1 VRAISLSTNMSIKTI
16 GTAVQSNSAGVQKR
30 INKSAEKLVFDVLQS
45 TQYSTPIPSTVREL
59 VTNACDSQR
68 EKEIAL
74 EILSGKKKV
83 EDYYITRNDEQ
94 YVDSNFT
101 PDYYDPEYL
110 SADNNQVIVRYKEN
124 GGTGYCDVFSVIDY
138 GVGIGSTRLEGY
150 LELGFSTKR
159 NTAENFGAF
168 GLGAKVPLSTGVD
181 FYTVETAH
189 NGKLFKMNCFAYK
202 TDFLIGKFQGHGH
215 ITLSDGTQVNYIKT
229 NSPNFT
235 KVSFGVK
242 RHNRTKFI
250 DAVQDQLNYIDNVKV
265 EYIYEDGHEMDRSVR
280 SDILYNS
287 DNLIVSD
294 TWAWRKP
301 HILMVKSPG
310 ATTGINYGYVD
321 FRELEMETLW
331 GAVAIKCPAR
341 QAYLDDDGNEVV
353 VQDGVEVTPSRE
365 KVIWNE
371 NTKRYI
377 QGAIE
382 RAAQDA
388 ADVINEELDETD
400 FLTWVKK
407 CSEVLY
413 KNNGNNTVLRHLSE
427 MVDKENVKPKFAG
440 TDITFAAPGG
450 ILRGYKVRNVT
461 KVFKN
466 GKYTIQR
473 EEVGWGQVN
482 WDNLYFVKG
491 NPSANK
497 DLYLMNNGTLTLIT
511 EHHPTNVY
519 DDPKVQA
526 KIDSINLHRVS
537 NWALIEDSPVVRFDY
552 DEIEVPA
559 DFEEVLAKQE
569 VQEDLKNRYRYMTP
583 EQRRAEANEVVL
595 YTLRRPY
602 TGDGRWANS
611 ISDWTWD
618 KVEAPLQLVQDTDIE
633 TYYGTSE
640 DEAMLKL
647 AATICAPTVPGWQD
661 VYTGLSSYHVFANTD
676 VHDSMNQNPVFT
688 EFRPVRF
695 RNDYNGN
702 WMSGVDGEPAKV
714 TDIQLFKVSAGLSK
728 KLAGTNVKHI
738 SEFFSTLHE
747 NKWTM
752 HEKVRKWATGCML
765 PHVPTW
771 FEKLSNVDPKYR
783 DVLDKLMPYDKYRRH
798 SHYWNTK
805 EPEFKEI
812 IDLIKKMHELQ
823 TFMLDDHD
831 DQAVAQKSM
840 ELFKIADADCT
851 IADDEIYIL
860 GQYLEEFLEPL
871 YPLFERINF
880 PHHYHHGSEPKDDK
894 FWNEISAYLEIKQRH
909 EFNPPL

>member
-1 VRAISLSTNMSIKTI
+1 MSIKTI

-45 TQYSTPIPSTVREL
+45 SQYSTPIPSTVREL

-83 EDYYITRNDEQ
+83 EDYYITRKDDQ

-101 PDYYDPEYL
+101 PDYYDPQYL
-110 SADNNQVIVRYKEN
+110 SADNNNVIVRYKEN
-124 GGTGYCDVFSVIDY
+124 DGTGYCDIFSVIDY
-138 GVGIGSTRLEGY
+138 GVGIGDTRLEGY
-150 LELGFSTKR
+150 LELGYSTKR
-159 NTAENFGAF
+159 NTSENFGAF

-202 TDFLIGKFQGHGH
+202 TDFLIGKFQASGH
-215 ITLSDGTQVNYIKT
+215 ITFSDGTQVNYMNT

-250 DAVQDQLNYIDNVKV
+250 DAVQDQLNYIDNVQVKYV
-265 EYIYEDGHEMDRSVR
+265 YEDGHEMDRSVR
-280 SDILYNS
+280 SDVLYNS
-287 DNLIVSD
+287 NNLIVSD

-301 HILMVKSPG
+301 HIVMVKSQG

-321 FRELEMETLW
+321 FKELEMQTLW
-331 GAVAIKCPAR
+331 GAVGIKCPAR
-341 QAYLDDDGNEVV
+341 QAYMDEDGNEVV

-371 NTKRYI
+371 HTKKYI

-388 ADVINEELDETD
+388 ANVIEEQLDEDD

-407 CSEVLY
+407 CSEVIY
-413 KNNGNNTVLRHLSE
+413 KNNGNDSVLRQLGE
-427 MVDKENVKPKFAG
+427 MVDKESIKPKFRTG
-440 TDITFAAPGG
+440 ITFAAPGG
-450 ILRGYKVRNVT
+450 ILKGYKVRNVSR
-461 KVFKN
+461 VWKN
-466 GKYTIQR
+466 GKYQIER
-473 EEVGWGQVN
+473 EDVGWSQVN
-482 WDNLYFVKG
+482 WENLYFVKG
-491 NPSANK
+491 NPSARK
-497 DLYLMNNGTLTLIT
+497 DLYLLQGGTLTLIT

-519 DDPKVQA
+519 NDPKVQA
-526 KIDSINLHRVS
+526 KIDSINLNRAA
-537 NWALIEDSPVVRFDY
+537 NWELIEDSPMVRFDY
-552 DEIEVPA
+552 DEIEVPE
-559 DFEEVLAKQE
+559 DFEEALEKQE
-569 VQEDLKNRYRYMTP
+569 RQEDLKNRYRYMTP
-583 EQRRAEANEVVL
+583 EERRREANEVVL
-595 YTLRRPY
+595 YTLRRPHA
-602 TGDGRWANS
+602 GDGKWCTY
-611 ISDWTWD
+611 ISDWVWD

-633 TYYGTSE
+633 TFYGTGE
-640 DEAMLKL
+640 DEHMLKL
-647 AATICAPTVPGWQD
+647 AATICAPTVPNWMD
-661 VYTGLSSYHVFANTD
+661 VYPQLSSYHMYSNTD
-676 VHDSMNQNPVFT
+676 VHDRMNRNPVFT
-688 EFRPVRF
+688 EFRPIRF

-702 WMSGVDGEPAKV
+702 WLGEVNEEPAKV
-714 TDIQLFKVSAGLSK
+714 TDIQLFKVSAALSK
-728 KLAGTNVKHI
+728 KLAGTNAKHI

-747 NKWTM
+747 NKWSM
-752 HEKVRKWATGCML
+752 HDKVREWATGCML

-771 FEKLSNVDPKYR
+771 FEKLSSVDPKYR

-798 SHYWNTK
+798 RHYWK
-805 EPEFKEI
+805 SQQPEYKEI
-812 IDLIKKMHELQ
+812 IDLMKKMHELQ

-831 DQAVAQKSM
+831 EQAVAQKSM
-840 ELFKIADADCT
+840 ELFKVADADCT
-851 IADDEIYIL
+851 IADSDIYIL

-880 PHHYHHGSEPKDDK
+880 PYDHAEADK
-894 FWNEISAYLEIKQRH
+894 FWNEIRAYLEMKQRH

>member
-1 VRAISLSTNMSIKTI
+1 MSIKTI
-16 GTAVQSNSAGVQKR
+16 GTAMQSNSAGVQKR

-83 EDYYITRNDEQ
+83 EDYYITRKDDQ

-101 PDYYDPEYL
+101 PDYYDPQYL
-110 SADNNQVIVRYKEN
+110 SADNNNVIVRYKEN
-124 GGTGYCDVFSVIDY
+124 DGTGYCDIFSVIDY
-138 GVGIGSTRLEGY
+138 GVGIGDTRLEGY
-150 LELGFSTKR
+150 LELGYSTKR
-159 NTAENFGAF
+159 NTSENFGAF

-202 TDFLIGKFQGHGH
+202 TDFLIGKFQASGH
-215 ITLSDGTQVNYIKT
+215 ITFSDGTQVNYMNT

-250 DAVQDQLNYIDNVKV
+250 DAVQDQLNYIDNVQVKYV
-265 EYIYEDGHEMDRSVR
+265 YEDGHEMDRSVR
-280 SDILYNS
+280 SDVLYNS

-301 HILMVKSPG
+301 HIVMVKSQG

-321 FRELEMETLW
+321 FKELEMEHLW
-331 GAVAIKCPAR
+331 GAVGIKCPAR
-341 QAYLDDDGNEVV
+341 QAYIDEDGNEVV

-371 NTKRYI
+371 HTKKYI

-388 ADVINEELDETD
+388 ANVIEEQLDEDD

-407 CSEVLY
+407 CSEVIY
-413 KNNGNNTVLRHLSE
+413 KNNGNDSVLRQLGE
-427 MVDKENVKPKFAG
+427 MVDKESIKPKFRTG
-440 TDITFAAPGG
+440 ITFAAPGG
-450 ILRGYKVRNVT
+450 ILKGYKVRNVS
-461 KVFKN
+461 KVWKN
-466 GKYTIQR
+466 GKYQIER
-473 EEVGWGQVN
+473 EDVGWSQVN
-482 WDNLYFVKG
+482 WENLYFVQG
-491 NPSANK
+491 NPSARK
-497 DLYLMNNGTLTLIT
+497 DLYLLQGGTLTLIT

-519 DDPKVQA
+519 NDPKVQA
-526 KIDSINLHRVS
+526 KIDSINLNRAA
-537 NWALIEDSPVVRFDY
+537 NWELIEDSPMVRFDY
-552 DEIEVPA
+552 DEIEVPE
-559 DFEEVLAKQE
+559 DFDEVLEKQE
-569 VQEDLKNRYRYMTP
+569 QQEDLKNRYRYMTP
-583 EQRRAEANEVVL
+583 EQRRKEANEVVL
-595 YTLRRPY
+595 YTLRRPH
-602 TGDGRWANS
+602 TGDGKWANS

-618 KVEAPLQLVQDTDIE
+618 KVEAPLQLIQNTDIE
-633 TYYGTSE
+633 TFYGTGE
-640 DEAMLKL
+640 DEHMLKL
-647 AATICAPTVPGWQD
+647 AATICAPTVPNWRG
-661 VYTGLSSYHVFANTD
+661 VYPQLSTYHMYANAD
-676 VHDSMNQNPVFT
+676 VHGSMNPNPVFT
-688 EFRPVRF
+688 EFRPIRF
-695 RNDYNGN
+695 RNDYSGL
-702 WMSGVDGEPAKV
+702 WIGGVDEEPAKV
-714 TDIQLFKVSAGLSK
+714 TDIQLYKVSAALSK
-728 KLAGTNVKHI
+728 KLAGTNAKHI

-747 NKWTM
+747 NKWSM
-752 HEKVRKWATGCML
+752 HDKVREWATGCML

-783 DVLDKLMPYDKYRRH
+783 DVLNKLMPYDKYRRH
-798 SHYWNTK
+798 RHYWETQQ
-805 EPEFKEI
+805 PEYKEI
-812 IDLIKKMHELQ
+812 IDLMKKMHELQ

-831 DQAVAQKSM
+831 EQAVAQKSM
-840 ELFKIADADCT
+840 ELFKVADADCT
-851 IADDEIYIL
+851 IADSDIYIL
-860 GQYLEEFLEPL
+860 GQYLKEFLEPL

-880 PHHYHHGSEPKDDK
+880 PHYYHHDSEPKDDK
-894 FWNEISAYLEIKQRH
+894 FWNEIRAYLEMKQRH

>member
-1 VRAISLSTNMSIKTI
+1 MSIKTI

-101 PDYYDPEYL
+101 PDYYDPQYL
-110 SADNNQVIVRYKEN
+110 SADNNQVIVRYKQN
-124 GGTGYCDVFSVIDY
+124 DGTGYCDVFSVIDY
-138 GVGIGSTRLEGY
+138 GVGIGASRLEGY

-202 TDFLIGKFQGHGH
+202 TDFLVGKFQANGH
-215 ITLSDGTQVNYIKT
+215 ITFSDGTQVNYIKT

-242 RHNRTKFI
+242 RHNRTKFLE
-250 DAVQDQLNYIDNVKV
+250 AVQDQLNYIDNVKL
-265 EYIYEDGHEMDRSVR
+265 EYIYEDGHEMDKSVR

-301 HILMVKSPG
+301 HIVMVKSPG

-321 FRELEMETLW
+321 FRELELEQLW
-331 GAVAIKCPAR
+331 GAVGIKCPAR
-341 QAYLDDDGNEVV
+341 QAYLDEDGNEVV

-388 ADVINEELDETD
+388 ANVIEEQLDEDD

-407 CSEVLY
+407 CSEVIY
-413 KNNGNNTVLRHLSE
+413 KNNGNDSVLRQLGE
-427 MVDKENVKPKFAG
+427 MVDKESIKPKFRTG
-440 TDITFAAPGG
+440 VTFAAPGG
-450 ILRGYKVRNVT
+450 ILKGYKVRNVSR
-461 KVFKN
+461 VWKN
-466 GKYTIQR
+466 GKYQIER
-473 EEVGWGQVN
+473 EDVGWSQVN
-482 WDNLYFVKG
+482 WENLYFVKG
-491 NPSANK
+491 NPSARK
-497 DLYLMNNGTLTLIT
+497 DLYLLQGGTLTLIT

-519 DDPKVQA
+519 NDPKVQA
-526 KIDSINLHRVS
+526 KIDSINLNRAA
-537 NWALIEDSPVVRFDY
+537 NWELIEDSPMVRFDY
-552 DEIEVPA
+552 DEIEVPE
-559 DFEEVLAKQE
+559 DFEEALEKQE
-569 VQEDLKNRYRYMTP
+569 RQEDLKNRYRYMTP
-583 EQRRAEANEVVL
+583 EERRREANEVVL
-595 YTLRRPY
+595 YTLRRPH
-602 TGDGRWANS
+602 TGDGRYGNS

-633 TYYGTSE
+633 TFYGTGE
-640 DEAMLKL
+640 DEHMLKL
-647 AATICAPTVPGWQD
+647 AATICAPTVPKWQD
-661 VYTGLSSYHVFANTD
+661 VYPNISYYHSFANTD
-676 VHDSMNQNPVFT
+676 IDSRMNPNPVFT

-695 RNDYNGN
+695 RNDYNGD
-702 WMSGVDGEPAKV
+702 WMSGVQGEPAKV
-714 TDIQLFKVSAGLSK
+714 TDIQLFKVSAALSK
-728 KLAGTNVKHI
+728 KLAGTNAKHI

-747 NKWTM
+747 NKWSM
-752 HEKVRKWATGCML
+752 HEKVREWATGCML

-783 DVLDKLMPYDKYRRH
+783 DVLNKLMPYNKYRRH
-798 SHYWNTK
+798 NHYWDTR
-805 EPEFKEI
+805 EPEYKEI
-812 IDLIKKMHELQ
+812 IDLMRKMHELQ

-851 IADDEIYIL
+851 IADDDIYIL

-871 YPLFERINF
+871 YPLFERIMF
-880 PHHYHHGSEPKDDK
+880 PSGRNDEADK
-894 FWNEISAYLEIKQRH
+894 FWNEIRAYLEIKQRH